1 MHSDFEPLSHSH
13 ELQQAYNDKKFHDRS
28 DEYHRLELI
37 GEGSYGKVYK
47 GRRKFAGQIVAMKF
61 IIKAGKV
68 ERDLR
73 NLRQEISILRTL
85 RHENII
91 LLLDWFETQ
100 DEICVVTE
108 YGQGELF
115 EILEDDGRL
124 PEDIVRNI
132 ARQLVRALHYLHSN
146 RVIHRDMKP
155 QNVLIGAHGTVKLC
169 DFGFA
174 RSMSNKTAVLTSIK
188 GTPLYMSPEIVQELP
203 YNYTADLWS
212 LGVILYEL
220 FVGQPPFFT
229 TNIFSLIHMIT
240 KEKVSFPENMSA
252 EFQDFLEGLLNKVPA
267 ERLSWPQLLSHP
279 FVREE

>member
-1 MHSDFEPLSHSH
+1 
-13 ELQQAYNDKKFHDRS
+13 
-28 DEYHRLELI
+28 
-37 GEGSYGKVYK
+37 
-47 GRRKFAGQIVAMKF
+47 MKF

-91 LLLDWFETQ
+91 LLLDWFETR

-108 YGQGELF
+108 YAQVRATVCSSALKPMQGELF
-115 EILEDDGRL
+115 EILEDDGHL
-124 PEDIVRNI
+124 HEDIVRNI
-132 ARQLVRALHYLHSN
+132 ARQLVKALHYLHSN

-174 RSMSNKTAVLTSIK
+174 RSMASKSSVLTSIK

-203 YNYTADLWS
+203 YNHTADLWS

-220 FVGQPPFFT
+220 FVGQPPFYT
-229 TNIFSLIHMIT
+229 NNIFSLIHMIT
-240 KEKVSFPENMSA
+240 KEKVSYPENMSA
-252 EFQDFLEGLLNKVPA
+252 TFKDFLEGLLNKVPS

-279 FVREE
+279 FVREEEF